1 MKCVFV
7 AETAFEKHKDRN
19 CYPGHGGDVLG
30 NDPYHS
36 SLSLDACKDAC
47 ASDKDC
53 EGIVF
58 EQKEEGPCYKRKN
71 LQPSNCG
78 IETGR
83 YNLFVKRK

>member
-30 NDPYHS
+30 NDPYHI